1 MKLQQ
6 QNTNIPS
13 APKESVTYIP
23 EVQKNNSPR
32 SSLSGRIIRIQRNNE
47 ASLTT
52 ARFEYYNHLVNKN
65 NSTEDVVAIGAM
77 IQHDLRHHNEE
88 EISSPSPLIKH
99 SGNRKSSLLHNL
111 LLVTSRI
118 YQATKSPVIESSS
131 FSPREY
137 LPSPK
142 LGSLHQETEL
152 THINS
157 YTEKRNRRVKRTGG
171 DDGEVA
177 SSSRGEKR
185 PVETDKDIELTEK
198 RARHQ
203 GDNQPAEDNPS
214 LKIHSSRKASFT
226 SSLHPSRWQSN
237 EQKAVEEIF
246 PRMIRTVSHL
256 KESIR
261 NHVNISQDRLT
272 EVDNKLHALWEHLT
286 SDKAK
291 SEVYA
296 LLRELH
302 ENLPAAGNPSLK
314 MKPLPEYVVIHPVGL
329 PEASFTSSLYPSRW
343 QSNEQ
348 KAVEEIFPGMIRTVS
363 HLKESIRNHVN
374 ISQDRLTEVDNKL
387 HALWEHLTSDKAK
400 SEVYALL
407 RELHENLPAAGNPS
421 LKMKPLP
428 EYVVGAPETSF
439 TSSLHLL
446 HWLSNDLEAVK
457 AIFPTMVSTIN
468 NLKTDIRNHVKVS
481 QERLTEID
489 GKLHT
494 LWTNLTSDLAKNEI
508 YTLLREL
515 QDSLPVMGNPS
526 LKMLPLPEYI
536 IDPQAGLPEVSF
548 TFSLHP
554 SHWSDS
560 DQLALKQILPNIHVD
575 IHKLKSSLRNHQHI
589 SQERL
594 SAIDNKLHA
603 LWERLT
609 SDKAKSEVYTL
620 LRELQENLPAAGNPS
635 LKMKPLPEYIFAP
648 VAAVPAVLPK
658 ARFTSSLHPS
668 RWSDSDQLALKQI
681 LPNMH
686 VNIHK
691 LKADISNHRNI
702 SQQRL
707 MNIED
712 KLHVLWEHLTGD
724 LAKNEVYILLRELQE
739 NLPAT
744 GNPSLKMKPL
754 PEYIPVPVA
763 ASAVNLPEASFTSSL
778 HLSRWLG
785 NEQQAVE
792 VIFSDMISSINH
804 LKRQIRN
811 HAKVSQKYLSEI
823 DDKLHALWE
832 HLTSDLAKNEVYIL
846 LRELQ
851 ANLPA
856 TGNPLLTMKPLPE
869 YIPVAAAPVVNLP
882 ETSFTSTLHLSR
894 WLGSELQAVEVI
906 FPTINNSL
914 NHLKRQIRNHAKV
927 SQKYLSEI
935 DDKLH
940 ALWEHLTSDLAKNEV
955 YILLRELRD
964 NLPAT
969 LKMKPLPDKQPGPWL
984 MSDFTQR
991 DISMMDLW
999 SPHDKKVQS

>member
-13 APKESVTYIP
+13 APKGSVTYIP
-23 EVQKNNSPR
+23 EDQKNNGPR
-32 SSLSGRIIRIQRNNE
+32 PSFRGRIIRIQRNNE

-52 ARFEYYNHLVNKN
+52 ARFEYYNHLVNQN

-185 PVETDKDIELTEK
+185 PIETDKEVELAEK
-198 RARHQ
+198 RARPQ
-203 GDNQPAEDNPS
+203 EDNLPAEGNPS
-214 LKIHSSRKASFT
+214 LKILSSRKASFT

-246 PRMIRTVSHL
+246 P
-256 KESIR
+256 
-261 NHVNISQDRLT
+261 
-272 EVDNKLHALWEHLT
+272 
-286 SDKAK
+286 
-291 SEVYA
+291 
-296 LLRELH
+296 
-302 ENLPAAGNPSLK
+302 
-314 MKPLPEYVVIHPVGL
+314 
-329 PEASFTSSLYPSRW
+329 
-343 QSNEQ
+343 
-348 KAVEEIFPGMIRTVS
+348 GMIRTVGY
-363 HLKESIRNHVN
+363 LKESI
-374 ISQDRLTEVDNKL
+374 
-387 HALWEHLTSDKAK
+387 
-400 SEVYALL
+400 
-407 RELHENLPAAGNPS
+407 
-421 LKMKPLP
+421 
-428 EYVVGAPETSF
+428 
-439 TSSLHLL
+439 
-446 HWLSNDLEAVK
+446 
-457 AIFPTMVSTIN
+457 
-468 NLKTDIRNHVKVS
+468 
-481 QERLTEID
+481 
-489 GKLHT
+489 
-494 LWTNLTSDLAKNEI
+494 
-508 YTLLREL
+508 
-515 QDSLPVMGNPS
+515 
-526 LKMLPLPEYI
+526 
-536 IDPQAGLPEVSF
+536 
-548 TFSLHP
+548 
-554 SHWSDS
+554 
-560 DQLALKQILPNIHVD
+560 
-575 IHKLKSSLRNHQHI
+575 RNHQHI

-609 SDKAKSEVYTL
+609 SDQAKNEVYTLLRELHENLPAAGNPSLNMKPLPEYVVIHPVGLPEASFTSSLHPSRWQSNEQKAVEEIFPGMLRNVRHLKESIRNHQHISQERLSAIDNKLHALWERLTSDQAKSEVYTL

-635 LKMKPLPEYIFAP
+635 LKMKPLPEYVVTHP
-648 VAAVPAVLPK
+648 VVLPK
-658 ARFTSSLHPS
+658 AHFTSSLHPS

-681 LPNMH
+681 CPNIH
-686 VNIHK
+686 VDIHK

-707 MNIED
+707 MDIDD
-712 KLHVLWEHLTGD
+712 KLHALWAHLTSGR
-724 LAKNEVYILLRELQE
+724 AKYEVYILLRELQE
-739 NLPAT
+739 NVPET
-744 GNPSLKMKPL
+744 GNPLLKMKPL
-754 PEYIPVPVA
+754 PEYISVPLA
-763 ASAVNLPEASFTSSL
+763 AAPDVNLPEASFTSSL
-778 HLSRWLG
+778 HLSHWLS

-792 VIFSDMISSINH
+792 GIFPDISSSINH

-811 HAKVSQKYLSEI
+811 HVRLSQKRLSEI
-823 DDKLHALWE
+823 DDKLHTLWA

-882 ETSFTSTLHLSR
+882 EASFTSSLHLSR

-906 FPTINNSL
+906 FPTINNSI
-914 NHLKRQIRNHAKV
+914 NHLKRKIRNHERI

-940 ALWEHLTSDLAKNEV
+940 ALWTHLTSDLAKNEV
-955 YILLRELRD
+955 YILLRELQD

-969 LKMKPLPDKQPGPWL
+969 GNPSLKMKPLPDKQPGPWL

-999 SPHDKKVQS
+999 SSHDKKVQS